1 MNVFIFVSETDQTQ
15 AINEAFKTQNTES
28 VVVPVTQLP
37 HLVIV
42 NKIYEKENNGIFLK
56 ILSDT
61 VLLNDL
67 RINVLKGLKSKIN
80 NIVFSL
86 FPFGKISSKD
96 LDFII
101 RSFIKIQL
109 EDFIDEI
116 EDLFDKTITFWFIQV
131 NPNIQNY
138 EISYSYTDS
147 INFAKCNYNISDLLK
162 GIFEEVENI
171 ADEEDTIDEKDES
184 SEPQDEEVSSEE
196 KDESEA
202 SNEQRDL
209 VPSN

>member
-15 AINEAFKTQNTES
+15 AINEAFKTQNINF

-37 HLVIV
+37 HHVIV
-42 NKIYEKENNGIFLK
+42 NKIYEKENDSTFLK

-61 VLLNDL
+61 TLLNDL
-67 RINVLKGLKSKIN
+67 RINVLKGLKSEIN

-86 FPFGKISSKD
+86 FPFGKINSKD

-101 RSFIKIQL
+101 KTFIKIQL

-116 EDLFDKTITFWFIQV
+116 EDFFNKTITFWFVQV

-138 EISYSYTDS
+138 QISRSYTDT

-162 GIFEEVENI
+162 SVFDEDMV
-171 ADEEDTIDEKDES
+171 DEEDIEEDEP
-184 SEPQDEEVSSEE
+184 SEPQDEEVSDKEE
-196 KDESEA
+196 DKSEA
-202 SNEQRDL
+202 NNEQRDL
-209 VPSN
+209 VSSN